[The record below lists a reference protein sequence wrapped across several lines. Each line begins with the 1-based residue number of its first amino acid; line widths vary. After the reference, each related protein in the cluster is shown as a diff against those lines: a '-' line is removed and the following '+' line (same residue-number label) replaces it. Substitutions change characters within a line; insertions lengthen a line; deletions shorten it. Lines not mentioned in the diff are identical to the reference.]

1 MTLCVSLLM
10 HELNGYFRMSQTKTL
25 KTKERILQ
33 LSLQLFNERGERSVT
48 TNHIAAELGMSPG
61 NLYYHFRNKNEI
73 IKELMEEYQQQTLEM
88 LALPDDRALDAND
101 KIHYFQVL
109 SSQLWAYRFLHRDV
123 YHLVENNEDF
133 RKMYPRFAGEVM
145 QQGQKI
151 YKAFVN
157 AGLMDMTDSEI
168 EALIINL
175 WIVLTNWTN
184 FLYMSGHL
192 TDSNTLEEK
201 WVWQALRQMV
211 FLEGAYLR
219 GESRQ
224 TYEGLL
230 NSLGSSELF
239 ASLSSAKN
247 TEVESPIQNINKLFR
262 ISKKRA
268 RILGLFFNLTD

>member
-1 MTLCVSLLM
+1 
-10 HELNGYFRMSQTKTL
+10 MSQTKTL

-73 IKELMEEYQQQTLEM
+73 IKELMEQYQKQTLDM
-88 LALPDDRALDAND
+88 LTLPEDRQLDAND

-133 RKMYPRFAGEVM
+133 RKLYPRFAGQVM

-151 YKAFVN
+151 YKAFVL
-157 AGLMDMTDSEI
+157 AGLMEMTDSEI

-184 FLYMSGHL
+184 FLYMSGHI

-230 NSLGSSELF
+230 NSMGGSELF
-239 ASLSSAKN
+239 ASLSSIKN
-247 TEVESPIQNINKLFR
+247 LQDESAIQNPTETR
-262 ISKKRA
+262 
-268 RILGLFFNLTD
+268 

>member
-1 MTLCVSLLM
+1 M

-25 KTKERILQ
+25 KTKECILQ

-73 IKELMEEYQQQTLEM
+73 IKELMEQYQHQTLEM

-101 KIHYFQVL
+101 KVHYFQVL
-109 SSQLWAYRFLHRDV
+109 SSQLWAYRFLHRNV

-133 RKMYPRFAGEVM
+133 RKMYPRFAGQVM

-151 YKAFVN
+151 YKGFVN

-230 NSLGSSELF
+230 SNLGSSELF
-239 ASLSSAKN
+239 ASLSSSKDS
-247 TEVESPIQNINKLFR
+247 ESEQTIQNIQETR
-262 ISKKRA
+262 
-268 RILGLFFNLTD
+268 

>member
-1 MTLCVSLLM
+1 MLHS
-10 HELNGYFRMSQTKTL
+10 KTV

-61 NLYYHFRNKNEI
+61 NLYYHFRNKSEI
-73 IKELMEEYQQQTLEM
+73 IKELMEQYQRETLDM
-88 LALPDDRALDAND
+88 LALPDDRPLDAND
-101 KIHYFQVL
+101 KIRYFQVL

-133 RKMYPRFAGEVM
+133 RKMYPKFSAQVM

-157 AGLMDMTDSEI
+157 AGLMEMTDSEI
-168 EALIINL
+168 EALTINL

-184 FLYMSGHL
+184 FLYMSGHI
-192 TDSNTLEEK
+192 TDSNVLEDK
-201 WVWQALRQMV
+201 WLWQALRQMV

-219 GESRQ
+219 GESRN
-224 TYEGLL
+224 TYEELL
-230 NSLGSSELF
+230 TSLGSSELF
-239 ASLSSAKN
+239 TQMKMNSS
-247 TEVESPIQNINKLFR
+247 E
-262 ISKKRA
+262 
-268 RILGLFFNLTD
+268 

>member
-1 MTLCVSLLM
+1 M
-10 HELNGYFRMSQTKTL
+10 NGYFRMSQTKTL

-48 TNHIAAELGMSPG
+48 TNHIAAELNMSPG
-61 NLYYHFRNKNEI
+61 NLYYHFRNKSEI
-73 IKELMEEYQQQTLEM
+73 IKQLIEQYQGETLQM
-88 LALPDDRALDAND
+88 LALPDDRLLDAND
-101 KIHYFQVL
+101 KIRYFQVL
-109 SSQLWAYRFLHRDV
+109 SSQLWAYRFLHRGV

-133 RKMYPRFAGEVM
+133 RKMYPRFAGQVM

-151 YKAFVN
+151 YKGFVN

-230 NSLGSSELF
+230 SSLGSSELF
-239 ASLSSAKN
+239 ANLSSSKDS
-247 TEVESPIQNINKLFR
+247 ESEQTIQNIQETR
-262 ISKKRA
+262 
-268 RILGLFFNLTD
+268 

>member
-1 MTLCVSLLM
+1 
-10 HELNGYFRMSQTKTL
+10 MSHTKTL

-33 LSLQLFNERGERSVT
+33 LSLQLFNERGERVVT

-61 NLYYHFRNKNEI
+61 NLYYHFRNKSEI
-73 IKELMEEYQQQTLEM
+73 IKELMEQYQRETLDM
-88 LALPDDRALDAND
+88 LALPDERVLDAND
-101 KIHYFQVL
+101 KIRYFQVL

-133 RKMYPRFAGEVM
+133 RKMYPRFASQVM

-157 AGLMDMTDSEI
+157 AGLMEMTDSEI
-168 EALIINL
+168 EALTINL

-184 FLYMSGHL
+184 FLYMSGHI

-201 WVWQALRQMV
+201 WIWQALRQMV

-219 GESRQ
+219 GESRA
-224 TYEGLL
+224 TYEELL
-230 NSLGSSELF
+230 KTMGDSELF
-239 ASLSSAKN
+239 ASLSGASNTDLNSA
-247 TEVESPIQNINKLFR
+247 I
-262 ISKKRA
+262 
-268 RILGLFFNLTD
+268 